1 MEKVIS
7 ITTDNIVE
15 VKEVES
21 IEYETLSTAV
31 NGMIELVSISEDIDM
46 WLNEEG
52 KLIGL
57 EPNVIATML
66 FYKAFSQFDIV
77 MGNVIITGGSDDEG
91 NTIGLSDAS
100 IIDIMTMLQSG
111 IEQAIK
117 DKDEN

>member
-7 ITTDNIVE
+7 IRTDNTVE
-15 VKEVES
+15 IKQVES

-66 FYKAFSQFDIV
+66 FYQAFSKFDLV
-77 MGNVIITGGSDDEG
+77 MGDVIITGGSDDEG
-91 NTIGLSDAS
+91 NTVGLSDSS
-100 IIDIMTMLQSG
+100 IIDIMSMLQNG
-111 IEQAIK
+111 IEEAIK
-117 DKDEN
+117 EEDN

>member
-7 ITTDNIVE
+7 IRTDNTVE
-15 VKEVES
+15 ITEVES

-66 FYKAFSQFDIV
+66 FYKAFSKFDLV

-91 NTIGLSDAS
+91 KTIGLSNES
-100 IIDIMTMLQSG
+100 IIDIMTMLQS
-111 IEQAIK
+111 AIQEATN
-117 DKDEN
+117 DKDND

>member
-7 ITTDNIVE
+7 IRTDNTVE
-15 VKEVES
+15 ITEVES

-31 NGMIELVSISEDIDM
+31 NGMIELVSISKDIDM

-66 FYKAFSQFDIV
+66 FYKAFSKFDLV

-91 NTIGLSDAS
+91 KTIGLSNES
-100 IIDIMTMLQSG
+100 IIDIMTMLQS
-111 IEQAIK
+111 AIQEATD
-117 DKDEN
+117 DKDND